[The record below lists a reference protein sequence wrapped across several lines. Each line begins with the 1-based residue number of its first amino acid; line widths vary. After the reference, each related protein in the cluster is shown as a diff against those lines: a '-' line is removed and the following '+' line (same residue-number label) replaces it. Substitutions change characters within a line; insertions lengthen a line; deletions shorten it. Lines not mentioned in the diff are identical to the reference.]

1 MTGKANNR
9 LIPRKL
15 VNASFNVGKP
25 SLLRLI
31 RRVGSNPARATVER
45 HRTHLAAPSF
55 FRPTNQGV
63 SSFSGQFTNYGLPIR
78 ILRYRRIQDGRRKK
92 NRLMNDRLVATT
104 RYNISTSQI
113 NGGRFNIRAIDPHP
127 SRSRIKSVALPPRRI
142 EPSRSITWTASRHAR

>member
-1 MTGKANNR
+1 MIGKKKNR

-15 VNASFNVGKP
+15 VKASFKVGKP

-63 SSFSGQFTNYGLPIR
+63 SSFSGQFTNYGLAIR
-78 ILRYRRIQDGRRKK
+78 ILPYRPIQEGRRKT
-92 NRLMNDRLVATT
+92 NRLKNDRLVATT
-104 RYNISTSQI
+104 RYSNSTIQI
-113 NGGRFNIRAIDPHP
+113 NGGRLNIRAIDPQP
-127 SRSRIKSVALPPRRI
+127 FCSSMKSIALPPRRI
-142 EPSRSITWTASRHAR
+142 EPSRSIT